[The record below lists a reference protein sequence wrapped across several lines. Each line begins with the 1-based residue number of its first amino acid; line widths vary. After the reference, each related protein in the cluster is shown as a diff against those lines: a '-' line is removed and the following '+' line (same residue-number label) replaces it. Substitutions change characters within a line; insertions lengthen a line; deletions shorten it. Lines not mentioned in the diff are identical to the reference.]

1 MPKAPSPPLPE
12 IVTSG
17 QIARLVG
24 VTERTI
30 NARRL
35 DGRLVTVN
43 GGIDLVALA
52 RAGLTAG
59 LAGTPRERLSR
70 EVFSFAHYTACHAAA
85 AAVTPRPGEAA
96 EQAAARGMRHAM
108 EGDDTFLEPRG
119 WQWEDRLNLLD
130 YVVPAE
136 DEPAE
141 DEAAA

>member
-12 IVTSG
+12 VVTSG
-17 QIARLVG
+17 QLARLVG

-52 RAGLTAG
+52 RAGLSAG
-59 LAGTPRERLSR
+59 LAGVPRERLAR
-70 EVFSFAHYTACHAAA
+70 EVFSFAHYAACHAAA
-85 AAVTPRPGEAA
+85 AAVTPRAGETA

-108 EGDDTFLEPRG
+108 EGDDAFLEPRG
-119 WQWEDRLNLLD
+119 WQWDERLDFAD
-130 YVVPAE
+130 YVVP
-136 DEPAE
+136 DE
-141 DEAAA
+141 DEAAE